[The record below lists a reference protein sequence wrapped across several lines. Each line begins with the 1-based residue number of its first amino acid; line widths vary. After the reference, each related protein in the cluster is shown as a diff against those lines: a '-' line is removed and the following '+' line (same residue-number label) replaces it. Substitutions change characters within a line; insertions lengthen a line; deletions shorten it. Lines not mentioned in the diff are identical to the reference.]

1 MNATKIVFP
10 DHFEVL
16 SAKGNLLKMT
26 RLYRFRQYENNALVA
41 QDYIVAMESKHV
53 PFLNHP
59 EWLDVFKIDPIT
71 GVPLWV
77 PLDND
82 EIYAAA
88 RSRYDNYQSSSF
100 FLDEYR
106 KRLCKKYDPE
116 QILPYMEEL
125 EIKLLSEQDA
135 REIALS
141 LLCDFNKKL
150 KVLRS
155 LHKAIC
161 ATGKGDDVRIAAD
174 NLVFGL
180 WASVEGLEVGT
191 KLLREVSVKD
201 TLLDA
206 LYDLILIDAG
216 NSLSTQRKTREFIL
230 NTYWAQ
236 PKHVE
241 EIYRA
246 IKTHFDKAGTIKR
259 LLELHD
265 KLSRPCD
272 VSKEDIHNLWFVEPW
287 RFLTKRYWDEVT
299 RALNQQ

>member
-1 MNATKIVFP
+1 MNTTTFVFP
-10 DHFEVL
+10 DQFEVR

-26 RLYRFRQYENNALVA
+26 RLYRFRHYENNALVA
-41 QDYIVAMESKHV
+41 QDYIVAMETKHV

-71 GVPLWV
+71 GAPLWV

-100 FLDEYR
+100 FLGEYR

-125 EIKLLSEQDA
+125 EIKLFCEQDA
-135 REIALS
+135 REVALS

-161 ATGKGDDVRIAAD
+161 ATGKGDDVRIAGD

-180 WASVEGLEVGT
+180 WASIEGLAVGT
-191 KLLREVSVKD
+191 KLLCEVGVKD
-201 TLLDA
+201 TLLNA

-216 NSLSTQRKTREFIL
+216 NNFNMRAKTREFIL
-230 NTYWAQ
+230 NTYWSQ
-236 PKHVE
+236 PKYVDD
-241 EIYRA
+241 IYRA
-246 IKTHFDKAGTIKR
+246 IKDHFDKSGTIKR

-265 KLSRPCD
+265 KLNCPCEVSR
-272 VSKEDIHNLWFVEPW
+272 EDIQNLWFVEPW
-287 RFLTKRYWDEVT
+287 RFLTKRYWGEIT
-299 RALNQQ
+299 RVLNQQ